1 MKRMLA
7 LTILLMAMTACTSFR
22 VHTSESAATEILP
35 NMPNP
40 ASVYCEQNGNKLEI
54 RTAADGSQ
62 SGVCVFPDDST
73 CDEWAYYRG
82 ECGSAAPIKPTPVI
96 TVEATTEASGGGP
109 GGSGGAEENA
119 SGGYMPPGTSEE
131 IANWWGVIKSTEPG
145 AQYDDYFERQD
156 LGQVIYF
163 GIDSLDPVVKSQI
176 EALRDSGKIVNLY
189 GTLLSN
195 VPDYNGSQ
203 IQVDRIEEQASGG
216 YMPPGTSEGIADWW
230 GVIKSTEPGAQYDD
244 YFERQD
250 LGQVIYFGIDS
261 MDPAVKSQIEA
272 LCDSG
277 KIVHLYGTLLSN
289 VPDYNGSQ
297 IQVDRIEVEE

>member
-1 MKRMLA
+1 MA
-7 LTILLMAMTACTSFR
+7 LTACTSFR
-22 VHTSESAATEILP
+22 VQTSESAATEILP

-54 RTAADGSQ
+54 HTAADGSQ
-62 SGVCVFPDDST
+62 SGVCVFPDGST
-73 CDEWAYYRG
+73 CDEWAYFRG
-82 ECGSAAPIKPTPVI
+82 ECGSEAQKSPTPVM

-109 GGSGGAEENA
+109 GGSGGTVGDG

-131 IANWWGVIKSTEPG
+131 IADWWGVIKSTEPG

-156 LGQVIYF
+156 LGQIIYF
-163 GIDSLDPVVKSQI
+163 GIDSMDPAVKSQI
-176 EALRDSGKIVNLY
+176 EALRDSGRIVNLY

-216 YMPPGTSEGIADWW
+216 YMPPGTSEEIADWW
-230 GVIKSTEPGAQYDD
+230 GVIKSTQPGAQYDD

-250 LGQVIYFGIDS
+250 LGQIIYFGIDS
-261 MDPAVKSQIEA
+261 MDPAVQAQIKE
-272 LCDSG
+272 LRDSG
-277 KIVHLYGTLLSN
+277 KIVHLYGTLFSN

-297 IQVDRIEVEE
+297 VQVDRIEVDG